1 LKIVLRLGGSI
12 LGSPPEAAVVRS
24 YSEVISRVVKQKNDV
39 IVVVGGGGIARQYI
53 NTAKGA
59 GLAAEA
65 QDWIAIQV
73 SRVNAK
79 LFGMVLGVEEV
90 ATTARAAISNVKQH
104 HVAVMGGLKPGITT
118 DTVATLVAETWNADL
133 IIKASDQK
141 GIYTEDPRKSPKAK
155 LLPTVSYEKLVEI
168 LGGEHSP
175 GIHSIVDPVAV
186 RRIAKDKIRLVVVKG
201 DEPEN
206 VIRVVRGERVGTT
219 VG

>member
-1 LKIVLRLGGSI
+1 MKIVLRLGGSI